1 MSSNSVSLSQ
11 DESIPSTSTSKIE
24 SEKNIFKVYAIN
36 KYSGKTKDFIENE
49 YEEFELKDL
58 NKLLKKDGGYHMRIQ
73 KNSYYIF
80 FGDCDYYKDND
91 PLIFFRLLISFLDN
105 YYNIKIS
112 LDDISYTINK
122 SKLGSYH
129 YSIPKYYAS
138 CQKLKEIHENFSN
151 MHIDIFNYYD
161 ENNKLNKVVD
171 SGIYKDSWF
180 RYPNQTKESI
190 ENTEHIIKKGKIID
204 FIVEYIPIDSICI
217 DNYKYIEKT
226 NNKKDKINKKEK
238 NDKNNKKDNKKDNNK
253 FDNNNVNDDVLIY
266 DFKNTFYDNNY
277 DNILLKLFDL
287 CLKKDRF
294 DNYNDWIIIGMIIK
308 NTFGTNGFEL
318 FDYISKKSKK
328 YDGINKTKIVY
339 DGFQYMANDGYT
351 IATIYKMGLEDN
363 KDKFIEII
371 KKESLF
377 KDFDMTSTGIAH
389 YIKYL
394 KPTDFIWKNNEL
406 YCYNGKYWEKD
417 DTIMRIYIGGELY
430 NFLKNVLI
438 TCFWDDKSFPQY
450 KTKLDKLRSLNF
462 KKEIIETTRE
472 VLTNNK
478 IEFDTKFY
486 LFGFDNLVYDLNED
500 IFREY
505 KYDDYISITTG
516 YDWVEPS
523 DEQII
528 TINKIITNI
537 FPIEN
542 ERELYLSILSTGL
555 EGRCLEKFTI
565 ANGNGRNGKG
575 LLHDLYLCALGSYG
589 LIANSA
595 ILFETNKTG
604 SNPEKNNI
612 DKKRFIIFREPP
624 EKSKFE
630 NSVIKELTG
639 GGSFSARGHH
649 ESNTEKKLYG
659 TIIVEC
665 NKKPLFAEEP
675 TQADILR
682 LIDIYFRSSFVEDEE
697 IIDENKYIFK
707 GNKIY
712 KSNEFQSEH
721 KCALLKILFDKYKIY
736 KNNNCKFI
744 IPESIKQRTQLY
756 LELSCN
762 IITWLKENYDKT
774 ENKDDIIKLKSLFSD
789 FKDSDYYYNLSKN
802 DKRKYNYSFF
812 ENYFSTN
819 IFFKNYYFM
828 GDNNHIPNHIKYYIK
843 KE

>member
-1 MSSNSVSLSQ
+1 MSEKKSSL
-11 DESIPSTSTSKIE
+11 DGSITSTSI
-24 SEKNIFKVYAIN
+24 STIGLEKNIFKVYAID
-36 KYSGKTKDFIENE
+36 KYLGKTKDFIENE
-49 YEEFELKDL
+49 YEEFELKDM
-58 NKLLKKDGGYHMRIQ
+58 NKLLKNDGGYHMRIQ
-73 KNSYYIF
+73 KNDYYIF
-80 FGDCDYYKDND
+80 FGDCDYYKDNE
-91 PLIFFRLLISFLDN
+91 PKKFFALLISFLDEH
-105 YYNIKIS
+105 YNIKIS
-112 LDDISYTINK
+112 FDDISYTINK

-138 CQKLKEIHENFSN
+138 TIKLKEIHENFFN
-151 MHIDIFNYYD
+151 HHKDIFNYYD
-161 ENNKLNKVVD
+161 ENNKLQKVID
-171 SGIYKDSWF
+171 TTIYSDKWF
-180 RYPNQTKESI
+180 RYPNQTKEQI
-190 ENTEHIIKKGKIID
+190 ENTQHIIEKGNIQD
-204 FIVEYIPIDSICI
+204 FIVEYIPLNSICI
-217 DNYKYIEKT
+217 DDYKYIEQ
-226 NNKKDKINKKEK
+226 NKDRKDKKKK
-238 NDKNNKKDNKKDNNK
+238 NDKIIRKINDKNIDEIIDEIIDYNIDNFTKQFYNNNKN
-253 FDNNNVNDDVLIY
+253 
-266 DFKNTFYDNNY
+266 
-277 DNILLKLFDL
+277 NILFKLFDL
-287 CLKKDRF
+287 CIKQERF
-294 DNYNDWIIIGMIIK
+294 DNYNDWIIIGMALK
-308 NTFGTNGFEL
+308 NTFGNDGFEL
-318 FDYISKKSKK
+318 FNYISMKSLK
-328 YDGINKTKIVY
+328 YDGLDKTKYVY
-339 DGFQYMANDGYT
+339 DGFIHMSKEGYT
-351 IATIYKMGLEDN
+351 IATIYKFASDDN

-377 KDFDMTSTGIAH
+377 KDFDLTSTGIAH

-406 YCYNGKYWEKD
+406 YCYNGKFWEKD

-430 NFLKNVLI
+430 NFLKSVLI
-438 TCFWDDKSFPQY
+438 TCFWDDKSFSQY
-450 KTKLDKLRSLNF
+450 KIKLDKLRSLNF
-462 KKEIIETTRE
+462 KKEIIETTKE

-478 IEFDTKFY
+478 IEFDSKFY

-500 IFREY
+500 KFREY

-516 YDWVEPS
+516 YDWIEPT

-528 TINKIITNI
+528 TINKIINNI

-542 ERELYLSILSTGL
+542 EKDLYLSILSTGL

-575 LLHDLYLCALGSYG
+575 LLHDLYLCALGNYG

-697 IIDENKYIFK
+697 IIDEEKYIFK
-707 GNKIY
+707 GNKLY
-712 KSNEFQSEH
+712 KSNEFQLEH
-721 KCALLKILFDKYKIY
+721 KCALLKILFEKYKIY
-736 KNNNCKFI
+736 KNNNYKFI

-762 IITWLKENYDKT
+762 ILTWFKDNYDKT
-774 ENKDDIIKLKSLFSD
+774 EDKDNIIKLKTLFND
-789 FKDSDYYYNLSKN
+789 FKESDYYHNLSKN
-802 DKRKYNYSFF
+802 EKRKYNYTFF

-819 IFFKNYYFM
+819 IFFKNYYFV
-828 GDNNHIPNHIKYYIK
+828 GDNHHNSNHIKFHIK
-843 KE
+843 KEL

>member
-1 MSSNSVSLSQ
+1 MCPAKVSVSSSQ
-11 DESIPSTSTSKIE
+11 DESMSSTSTPNIDL
-24 SEKNIFKVYAIN
+24 EKNIFKIYSID
-36 KYSGKTKDFIENE
+36 KYLGKTKNFIENE

-58 NKLLKKDGGYHMRIQ
+58 NKLLKSDNGYHLRIL
-73 KNSYYIF
+73 KNNYYIL
-80 FGDCDYYKDND
+80 FGDCDGYKDNN
-91 PLIFFRLLISFLDN
+91 PITFFNLLISFLN
-105 YYNIKIS
+105 EYYDIKII
-112 LDDISYTINK
+112 LEDISYTINK
-122 SKLGSYH
+122 SKIGSYH

-138 CQKLKEIHENFSN
+138 TKKLKEIHENFFN
-151 MHIDIFNYYD
+151 MHKDIFNYYD
-161 ENNKLNKVVD
+161 ENNKLQKVID
-171 SGIYKDSWF
+171 TTIYSDKWF
-180 RYPNQTKESI
+180 RYPNQTKEQI
-190 ENTEHIIKKGKIID
+190 ENTQHIIEKGNIQD
-204 FIVEYIPIDSICI
+204 FIVEYIPKDSICI
-217 DNYKYIEKT
+217 NDYKYLD
-226 NNKKDKINKKEK
+226 NKEK
-238 NDKNNKKDNKKDNNK
+238 NNPNDKEKIIKNKKKDDYKLDNKNTDANIENFKKN
-253 FDNNNVNDDVLIY
+253 FRNNN
-266 DFKNTFYDNNY
+266 
-277 DNILLKLFDL
+277 DNILIKLFDE
-287 CLKKDRF
+287 CLKQERF
-294 DNYNDWIIIGMIIK
+294 DDYNNWIIIGMALK
-308 NTFGTNGFEL
+308 NTFGINGFDL
-318 FDYISKKSKK
+318 FNYISAKSKK
-328 YDGINKTKIVY
+328 YNGIDKTKEFFN
-339 DGFQYMANDGYT
+339 GFQYKLNSGYT
-351 IATIYKMGLEDN
+351 IATIYKFASEDN

-377 KDFDMTSTGIAH
+377 KDFDLTSTGIAH

-406 YCYNGKYWEKD
+406 YCYNGKFWEKD

-430 NFLKNVLI
+430 NFLKSVLI
-438 TCFWDDKSFPQY
+438 TCFWDDKSFSQY
-450 KTKLDKLRSLNF
+450 KTRLDKLRSLNF
-462 KKEIIETTRE
+462 KKEIIETTKE

-478 IEFDTKFY
+478 IEFDFKFY

-516 YDWVEPS
+516 YDWVEP
-523 DEQII
+523 EKKQID
-528 TINKIITNI
+528 TINNIINNI

-542 ERELYLSILSTGL
+542 ERDLYLSILSTGL

-665 NKKPLFAEEP
+665 NKKPLFSEEP

-697 IIDENKYIFK
+697 TLDEKNYIFK
-707 GNKIY
+707 GNKLY
-712 KSNEFQSEH
+712 KNNEFQTKH
-721 KCALLKILFDKYKIY
+721 KYALLKIVFEKYKKYKENIY
-736 KNNNCKFI
+736 KFV

-762 IITWLKENYDKT
+762 ILTWFKDNYNKT
-774 ENKDDIIKLKSLFSD
+774 EDKDNIIKLKNLFSD
-789 FKDSDYYYNLSKN
+789 FKKSDYYFNLSKI

-812 ENYFSTN
+812 DNYFSTN
-819 IFFKNYYFM
+819 IFFKNYYFF
-828 GDNNHIPNHIKYYIK
+828 GDNNNYPNHIIYHIK

>member
-1 MSSNSVSLSQ
+1 MFGKKSNV
-11 DESIPSTSTSKIE
+11 DESTANTLIPKIE
-24 SEKNIFKVYAIN
+24 LEKNFFKVYAID
-36 KYSGKTKDFIENE
+36 KYLGKTKDFIDNE

-58 NKLLKKDGGYHMRIQ
+58 NKLLKKDEGYHMRIQ

-80 FGDCDYYKDND
+80 FGDCDYYKDNE
-91 PLIFFRLLISFLDN
+91 PIKFFGLLISFLDE
-105 YYNIKIS
+105 YYNIKIT
-112 LDDISYTINK
+112 LEDISYTINK
-122 SKLGSYH
+122 SKIGSYH
-129 YSIPKYYAS
+129 YSIPKYYTS
-138 CQKLKEIHENFSN
+138 CHKLKEIHENFFN
-151 MHIDIFNYYD
+151 HHKDIFNYYN

-180 RYPNQTKESI
+180 RYPNQTKEGI
-190 ENTEHIIKKGKIID
+190 KNTEHIIEKGKIQD
-204 FIVEYIPIDSICI
+204 FIVEYIPFDSICI
-217 DNYKYIEKT
+217 DDYNYIEKVKIKDNDKILKNKNKENT
-226 NNKKDKINKKEK
+226 KMNNKNIDTNIDNFTKQFY
-238 NDKNNKKDNKKDNNK
+238 KNNK
-253 FDNNNVNDDVLIY
+253 DDILI
-266 DFKNTFYDNNY
+266 
-277 DNILLKLFDL
+277 KLFDE
-287 CLKKDRF
+287 CLKQERY
-294 DNYNDWIIIGMIIK
+294 DNYTDWITIGMALK
-308 NTFGTNGFEL
+308 NSFGDNSFEL

-328 YDGINKTKIVY
+328 YEGIDNTKKVF
-339 DGFQYMANDGYT
+339 DGFQYKLNDGYT
-351 IATIYKMGLEDN
+351 IATIYKFASKDN
-363 KDKFIEII
+363 KDKFSEII

-377 KDFDMTSTGIAH
+377 KDFDLTSTGIAH

-394 KPTDFIWKNNEL
+394 KPTNFIWKNNEL
-406 YCYNGKYWEKD
+406 YCYNGKFWEKD

-430 NFLKNVLI
+430 NFLKSVLI
-438 TCFWDDKSFPQY
+438 TCFWDDKSFSQY

-462 KKEIIETTRE
+462 KKEIIETTKE
-472 VLTNNK
+472 VFINNK

-486 LFGFDNLVYDLNED
+486 LFGFDNLVYDLND
-500 IFREY
+500 NKFREY

-516 YDWVEPS
+516 YEWIEQTN
-523 DEQII
+523 EQII
-528 TINKIITNI
+528 TVNKIINNI

-542 ERELYLSILSTGL
+542 ERDLYLSILSTGL

-639 GGSFSARGHH
+639 GGNFSARGHH

-682 LIDIYFRSSFVEDEE
+682 LIDIYFRSSFVDDEE
-697 IIDENKYIFK
+697 IINEEKYIFK
-707 GNKIY
+707 GNKLY

-721 KCALLKILFDKYKIY
+721 KCALLKILFEKYKDY
-736 KNNNCKFI
+736 KKNNYKFI

-762 IITWLKENYDKT
+762 ILTWFKDNYDKT
-774 ENKDDIIKLKSLFSD
+774 EDKNDVIKLKELFND
-789 FKDSDYYYNLSKN
+789 FKKSDYYHNLSKN

-828 GDNNHIPNHIKYYIK
+828 GDNHHNSNHIKYYIK